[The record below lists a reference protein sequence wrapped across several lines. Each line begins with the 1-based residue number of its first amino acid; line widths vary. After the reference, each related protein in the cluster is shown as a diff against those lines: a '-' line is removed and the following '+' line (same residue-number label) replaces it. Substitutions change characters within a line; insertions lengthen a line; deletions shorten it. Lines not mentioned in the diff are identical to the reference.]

1 MKLKFRL
8 LILPIIILALAG
20 CGKDE
25 DDDVPATVAPYHSLD
40 MTAYD
45 GNVTQLQR
53 HKVGK
58 GIPIVIMGDGFVD
71 KDIKEGK
78 YRKATTLTLDALFSI
93 YPMTVLRDY
102 FDVYEVTAVSYNDYS
117 DQGSSF
123 IRTAFTVRIADN
135 SSPNVVTS
143 NIKRGDE
150 NKMVEYAK
158 KAIDG
163 NRIDDATIIMLV
175 NDDCMAGL
183 CTYLSG
189 LETYTDVPTGCA
201 VAHVTLMGILQSYS
215 YDISRT
221 GFARTLLHEFGHAF
235 AKLADEYTREGNDW
249 IGDSWIAD
257 INHYQLCGFDSNV
270 SVSGDVTKSY
280 WADFAADSRY
290 DFEGLGCYEG
300 AMYYSK
306 GVYRATFA
314 NIMNCNGDYFNVAH
328 RSMIYKRCMK
338 IAFGDSWEYDYEGFV
353 NFDLEGAKAW
363 KAAHSDVVY
372 SKSKALRNKLFCR

>member
-158 KAIDG
+158 SFFSF
-163 NRIDDATIIMLV
+163 LV
-175 NDDCMAGL
+175 QR
-183 CTYLSG
+183 Y
-189 LETYTDVPTGCA
+189 E
-201 VAHVTLMGILQSYS
+201 I
-215 YDISRT
+215 
-221 GFARTLLHEFGHAF
+221 FA
-235 AKLADEYTREGNDW
+235 
-249 IGDSWIAD
+249 
-257 INHYQLCGFDSNV
+257 
-270 SVSGDVTKSY
+270 
-280 WADFAADSRY
+280 
-290 DFEGLGCYEG
+290 
-300 AMYYSK
+300 
-306 GVYRATFA
+306 
-314 NIMNCNGDYFNVAH
+314 
-328 RSMIYKRCMK
+328 
-338 IAFGDSWEYDYEGFV
+338 
-353 NFDLEGAKAW
+353 
-363 KAAHSDVVY
+363 
-372 SKSKALRNKLFCR
+372 